1 MKILLIDPPWYTL
14 QGVNA
19 ATVSLG
25 LAAIAGVLED
35 RGHEVALFNGDLY
48 GSGPRYGESTL
59 IGRQGTP
66 EGEHPAYQRLREVLR
81 QIRPEAVGI
90 TCMTAEF
97 PSVCVAAQI
106 VRAEDASVP
115 VVVGGV
121 HPTLVPEEVLEYKC
135 FDYVAIGEGE
145 ETAAALFALLASG
158 GNPETV
164 AGIAYRRAGAVTCT
178 AKRPLI
184 EDLDAL
190 PLPSYRGLIDRDSH
204 IPADLGG
211 VITSRGCPYPC
222 LYCASK
228 KLWTRRVRIRSVSR
242 VLEEIAG
249 LYREGVR
256 LFRFQDDTFTIR
268 TDRVLAFCDGMKNF
282 SGARWSCDTRVD
294 LLEEGLAR
302 KMRAAGCYQINLG
315 IESGSERI
323 RNLVAKKVD
332 IATARRLVRMLKRC
346 GIRVTAYFM
355 IGLPT
360 ETGPEM
366 DETLALARA
375 LAPDTPLFSVF
386 TPYPGTE
393 LWDELRRAGK
403 IPEKPDYGS
412 FYHHSATMNFSAMG
426 AIEFSSRLQTIHAY
440 EQEQVRGARQLY
452 LLCHPLRFVA
462 DRRVLRPQLTRR
474 FSGERWYS

>member
-14 QGVNA
+14 HGVNVG
-19 ATVSLG
+19 TVSLG
-25 LAAIAGVLED
+25 LAAIAGVLESQ
-35 RGHEVALFNGDLY
+35 GHEVALFNGDLY
-48 GSGPRYGESTL
+48 GNGPRYRESTL

-66 EGEHPAYQRLREVLR
+66 DEEHPAYQRLRAVLR
-81 QIRPEAVGI
+81 RIRPEAVGI
-90 TCMTAEF
+90 TSMTAEF
-97 PSVCVAAQI
+97 PSACVVAQI
-106 VRAEDASVP
+106 VRVEDASVP

-164 AGIAYRRAGAVTCT
+164 AGIAYRRASAVTCT

-256 LFRFQDDTFTIR
+256 LFRLQDDTFTIR
-268 TDRVLAFCDGMKNF
+268 ADRVLAFCDGMKNF
-282 SGARWSCDTRVD
+282 PGARWSCDTRVD
-294 LLEEGLAR
+294 LLEEGLAQ

-332 IATARRLVRMLKRC
+332 IAKARRLVRMLKRC

-355 IGLPT
+355 TGLPT

-375 LAPDTPLFSVF
+375 LAPDNPLFSVF
-386 TPYPGTE
+386 TPYPGTG

-403 IPEKPDYGS
+403 IPDKPDYGS
-412 FYHHSATMNFSAMG
+412 YYHHSATMNFSAM
-426 AIEFSSRLQTIHAY
+426 ETKDFLSRMEIIRTFETETIRTGRRNY
-440 EQEQVRGARQLY
+440 MLR
-452 LLCHPLRFVA
+452 HPLRFLL
-462 DRRVLRPQLTRR
+462 DRRIIRKQLTMR
-474 FSGERWYS
+474 FDGGSR